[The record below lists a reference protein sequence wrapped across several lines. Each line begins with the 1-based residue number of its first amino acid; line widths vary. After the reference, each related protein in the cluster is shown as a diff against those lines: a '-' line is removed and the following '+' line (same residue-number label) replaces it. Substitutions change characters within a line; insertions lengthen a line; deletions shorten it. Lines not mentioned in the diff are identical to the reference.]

1 MQSPLSHIPEEELE
15 LVADFIHSE
24 FKLYPSDEA
33 RIRAYRKSGHFVIS
47 DPNSDLIVDLILDA
61 LKERKPF
68 SVLRI
73 GDGEGNLMTYR
84 KYPGTPRLDQYVAQ
98 EIINMQ
104 EDSFKAS
111 GLSLLLLRD
120 MMNASTMQADILG
133 VRGIWG
139 AYRTKQEQ
147 REKTFDECLTLLKE
161 NIRGKSGLFRSAR
174 HTLQL
179 CEQGYIGGTTIAS
192 AHLYISV
199 LRRLDELVQS
209 SDSVLLITSHK
220 ECATIFK
227 SRWKSKSIQL
237 ILVGKSA
244 KNHNKNIK
252 NPKFLLRVHKQLPW
266 ELRGTLCLVGSGP
279 WSEIYCSYVKER
291 GGVAVDIGSGFD
303 MLRGINSRPIHN
315 HINKTF
321 FEKKT

>member
-24 FKLYPSDEA
+24 FKLYPSDET

-147 REKTFDECLTLLKE
+147 RKRPLMNASLSSKRTSDGK
-161 NIRGKSGLFRSAR
+161 IRIIQISSPYSSA
-174 HTLQL
+174 L
-179 CEQGYIGGTTIAS
+179 
-192 AHLYISV
+192 
-199 LRRLDELVQS
+199 
-209 SDSVLLITSHK
+209 
-220 ECATIFK
+220 
-227 SRWKSKSIQL
+227 
-237 ILVGKSA
+237 
-244 KNHNKNIK
+244 
-252 NPKFLLRVHKQLPW
+252 
-266 ELRGTLCLVGSGP
+266 
-279 WSEIYCSYVKER
+279 
-291 GGVAVDIGSGFD
+291 
-303 MLRGINSRPIHN
+303 
-315 HINKTF
+315 
-321 FEKKT
+321 